1 MESKPVILV
10 VDDDLPILTLM
21 KSILREFGFDPRVA
35 STGLEAVELARQG
48 HLDLILLDM
57 KMPGMSGDE
66 VIAAMRETGARDVP
80 ILILSGDPVPPAEI
94 ARLGVAG
101 AVQKPFD
108 IMALVDRIRAHVGA
122 PR

>member
-1 MESKPVILV
+1 
-10 VDDDLPILTLM
+10 
-21 KSILREFGFDPRVA
+21 
-35 STGLEAVELARQG
+35 
-48 HLDLILLDM
+48 M

-66 VIAAMRETGARDVP
+66 VIAAMRETGAREVP
-80 ILILSGDPVPPAEI
+80 ILILSGEPVPPAEI

-108 IMALVDRIRAHVGA
+108 IMALVDQIRAHVGA

>member
-108 IMALVDRIRAHVGA
+108 IVVLVDRIRAHVGA